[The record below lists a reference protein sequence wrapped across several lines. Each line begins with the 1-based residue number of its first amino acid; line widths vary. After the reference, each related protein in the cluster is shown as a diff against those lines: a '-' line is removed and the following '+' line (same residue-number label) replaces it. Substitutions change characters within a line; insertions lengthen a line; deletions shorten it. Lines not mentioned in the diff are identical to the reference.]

1 MSVSVHV
8 AADQMAQW
16 WDGYVCRKSK
26 RLRRIAPISR
36 YYMALL
42 ALEGIGILKSTS
54 EGDENK
60 FFGLP
65 EDAPERWKKP
75 SLNRIHRTL
84 DEVDDVSNR
93 NRKLYIDAMKKGMG
107 RLKDLKEG
115 ARVVSAFVN
124 LIAEGDFEVIGWDAQ
139 GVLEVGATAQGAEKR
154 GMSQGTVFL
163 SAVGW
168 FPAIRWKRNPDPRK

>member
-26 RLRRIAPISR
+26 GLRRIAPISR

-42 ALEGIGILKSTS
+42 ALEASGLLKSTS

-65 EDAPERWKKP
+65 EEAPERWRRP
-75 SLNRIHRTL
+75 SLERIRRTL
-84 DEVDDVSNR
+84 NEVEDVSSR
-93 NRKLYIDAMKKGMG
+93 NRKLYIDAIKKGMG

-115 ARVVSAFVN
+115 ARMVTAVVN
-124 LIAEGDFEVIGWDAQ
+124 LIAEGDFEVIGWDAE
-139 GVLEVGATAQGAEKR
+139 GILEVVATAQGAEKR
-154 GMSQGTVFL
+154 GMSQGEVFL
-163 SAVGW
+163 SAVGRY
-168 FPAIRWKRNPDPRK
+168 PAIK